1 MNASIYT
8 TFLKWLNHRNG
19 EQVSGCHELRR
30 RRGRWEVA
38 IRDPC
43 GDGNVL
49 YLDSTTVRF
58 LALMSYYSFG
68 TCYHWEN
75 LGEGGT
81 WISVGFLQLHANLQ
95 LTEKKSS
102 MKRKVY
108 LLLWKTLL
116 RQLTSENVGCIWENS
131 IYIKSLVLTTVLWLC
146 KRLPLFLENMEI
158 LHIELKRHDKYTY
171 TYIHPYTHIHT
182 FKNFSLKRF
191 RKIIGRR
198 DDSKANVAKWFKKKN
213 LWNERYSHYL
223 RCVTGVGLCQ
233 NPTKNH
239 FKYVQSV
246 YNYLKI
252 QNLI

>member
-1 MNASIYT
+1 
-8 TFLKWLNHRNG
+8 
-19 EQVSGCHELRR
+19 
-30 RRGRWEVA
+30 
-38 IRDPC
+38 
-43 GDGNVL
+43 
-49 YLDSTTVRF
+49 
-58 LALMSYYSFG
+58 
-68 TCYHWEN
+68 
-75 LGEGGT
+75 
-81 WISVGFLQLHANLQ
+81 
-95 LTEKKSS
+95 

-198 DDSKANVAKWFKKKN
+198 DDSKANVAKWFKKKTFGMN
-213 LWNERYSHYL
+213 DIVIIFVVSQVLA
-223 RCVTGVGLCQ
+223 CVKTLPKITLNMCRVS
-233 NPTKNH
+233 TTIS
-239 FKYVQSV
+239 KY
-246 YNYLKI
+246 KI
-252 QNLI
+252 